1 MRTEVMFDNLT
12 NWNDSIP
19 YLAREI
25 RSLVSYVT
33 NVMQRHIT
41 IDINEPLLSKDN
53 QVNVT
58 LSVTKTE
65 RNVVAAMMNE
75 SKFVG
80 KLNEAIDRYWQNS
93 FSYGIMVSRASDPVI
108 TPHSGKIAQFD
119 LFDDLNFYLH
129 CLYAKNVLLNST
141 ENSSTADVDVTEASV
156 HTENE
161 TNSTADDSP
170 ASMDNET
177 SESPTE
183 TWDSGSVT
191 PQDTTVTL
199 NITKIDGNGTKDSS
213 EQDILETEGS
223 GEIDKVTADSGKDIL
238 ATRKSGSG
246 SENPLSAGTGSI
258 TGKSAPPNRASIQND
273 VSKATVATD
282 IKNINKAT
290 TAADGNAASKKPK
303 SIIYY
308 HIIHLIV
315 NIKFLNLKI
324 MYSN

>member
-129 CLYAKNVLLNST
+129 CLYLLKT
-141 ENSSTADVDVTEASV
+141 
-156 HTENE
+156 
-161 TNSTADDSP
+161 
-170 ASMDNET
+170 
-177 SESPTE
+177 
-183 TWDSGSVT
+183 
-191 PQDTTVTL
+191 
-199 NITKIDGNGTKDSS
+199 
-213 EQDILETEGS
+213 
-223 GEIDKVTADSGKDIL
+223 
-238 ATRKSGSG
+238 
-246 SENPLSAGTGSI
+246 
-258 TGKSAPPNRASIQND
+258 
-273 VSKATVATD
+273 
-282 IKNINKAT
+282 
-290 TAADGNAASKKPK
+290 
-303 SIIYY
+303 Y
-308 HIIHLIV
+308 
-315 NIKFLNLKI
+315 F
-324 MYSN
+324 

>member
-1 MRTEVMFDNLT
+1 M
-12 NWNDSIP
+12 
-19 YLAREI
+19 
-25 RSLVSYVT
+25 
-33 NVMQRHIT
+33 
-41 IDINEPLLSKDN
+41 
-53 QVNVT
+53 
-58 LSVTKTE
+58 
-65 RNVVAAMMNE
+65 
-75 SKFVG
+75 
-80 KLNEAIDRYWQNS
+80 
-93 FSYGIMVSRASDPVI
+93 
-108 TPHSGKIAQFD
+108 
-119 LFDDLNFYLH
+119 
-129 CLYAKNVLLNST
+129 NST

-161 TNSTADDSP
+161 TSSTADDSP

-315 NIKFLNLKI
+315 NISKKFLNLKI